1 MKRIAFTLAEVLI
14 TLAIIGVVAA
24 ITIPIIVENYRLK
37 QQETGL
43 KKSYSAIA
51 QALDMYFAENGE
63 RITSDVGR
71 HELKSKLMQ
80 YMNNIQDCGYGTSDA
95 ETACVTSS
103 NNWNYMNFTGKKTA
117 GFGKFDDGQFILSDG
132 TNIFIENTSN
142 SSSVFISV
150 DVNGFYKN
158 PNRLGHDFFM
168 FQIDEDGSLL
178 PMGKEGTDYYS
189 EADEYCSETS
199 TNSINGA
206 GCTYKALTDKDYFK
220 NLPE

>member
-1 MKRIAFTLAEVLI
+1 MKRITFTLAGVLI
-14 TLAIIGVVAA
+14 TLAMIGVVAA
-24 ITIPIIVENYRLK
+24 AITMPIIFENYRLK
-37 QQETGL
+37 QLGTGL
-43 KKSYSAIA
+43 KKSYSVIA

-80 YMNNIQDCGYGTSDA
+80 YMNNIQDCGYGTSDV
-95 ETACVTSS
+95 ETACVTITK
-103 NNWNYMNFTGKKTA
+103 NWNYMNFTGKKLSV
-117 GFGKFDDGQFILSDG
+117 GYFDDGLLILSDG

-142 SSSVFISV
+142 SSLVFISI

-178 PMGKEGTDYYS
+178 PMGKEGTNYYS
-189 EADEYCSETS
+189 ETDEYCSETS
-199 TNSINGA
+199 TDSMNGA

-220 NLPE
+220 NLPK